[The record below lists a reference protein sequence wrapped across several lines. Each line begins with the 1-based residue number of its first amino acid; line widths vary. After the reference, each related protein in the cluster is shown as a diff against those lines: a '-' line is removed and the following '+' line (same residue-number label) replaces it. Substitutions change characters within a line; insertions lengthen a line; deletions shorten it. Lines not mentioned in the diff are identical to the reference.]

1 MHLEQ
6 IETPA
11 FVLDVAKV
19 EENCRLLAHVAE
31 KAECKVLLAL
41 KGFAPWSLFPLMRG
55 YLSGVTSSGIHEAL
69 LGAEEFGGE
78 VHVYSPGF
86 NRRELERLLPV
97 ANHFS
102 FNSIAQLDIFRELWK
117 SLPPKQQA
125 LYGKKYLGIRVN
137 HGYSEVEVEIY
148 NPCAKGSRLGALP
161 EHLQNA
167 DLSGISGLHFHT
179 LCEQNSDTLERTI
192 PHFEKH
198 FGHLLPQM
206 QWVNFGGGHHIT
218 RKDYDVERLIRIIR
232 DFRARWGVEVY
243 LEPGEAAGL
252 GTGVLVASVR
262 DIVENGPQIAILDV
276 SATAHMPDTLEMPY
290 RPEIAGA
297 AEPEVHP
304 YTYRLGGPTCLAG
317 DVIGDYS
324 FPQPLKVGDKLVFL
338 DMGHY
343 TMVKTT
349 TFNGVPLPDIALWH
363 PLEERYEVVR
373 RYGYD
378 DYKMRLS

>member
-1 MHLEQ
+1 MELEQ
-6 IETPA
+6 IESPA

-19 EENCRLLAHVAE
+19 EENCRLLAHVAGQ
-31 KAECKVLLAL
+31 AECKVLLAL
-41 KGFAPWSLFPLMRG
+41 KGFAPWALFPMMRN
-55 YLSGVTSSGIHEAL
+55 YLAGVTASGIHEAL

-117 SLPPKQQA
+117 SLPISQQA
-125 LYGKKYLGIRVN
+125 LYGDKHLGIRVN

-161 EHLQNA
+161 EHLEGA

-206 QWVNFGGGHHIT
+206 RWVNFGGGHHIT

-232 DFRARWGVEVY
+232 EFRARWGLEVY

-262 DIVENGPQIAILDV
+262 DIVENGPRIAILDV
-276 SATAHMPDTLEMPY
+276 SATAHMPDILEMPY

-297 AEPEVHP
+297 AEPDVHP
-304 YTYRLGGPTCLAG
+304 HTYRLGGPTCLAG

-324 FPQPLKVGDKLVFL
+324 FPEPLKVGDKLVFL

-373 RYGYD
+373 RYGYE